1 MNPNCGHGAIKFLM
15 FSLFNDIKYKIL
27 NPEAFDVFLLT
38 EKKTMFFTFCGS
50 EGKLGLASPT
60 QKEVLFI
67 YREICELKIDFA
79 IRLFS

>member
-60 QKEVLFI
+60 QKKGPIFHINENIFCTV
-67 YREICELKIDFA
+67 
-79 IRLFS
+79 S